1 MEGGEMQ
8 MSPRSFRLCR
18 EQQGHGRYGI
28 ICALM
33 KNIRFGLLP
42 QIALAIILGI
52 ALGGFVPSQLVRC
65 ANTFS
70 SVFDQFIKFMVP
82 LIIVGLVAPA
92 IAETGRGAGRML
104 LMTVSLAYA
113 STLFAGFL
121 GYFVSVETF
130 PSLVSSDAAKAVGE
144 AAKTF
149 PSYVTIKIPPM
160 LDVMSALVISFILG
174 LGMIFAESDILKRGF
189 IEFRAVITKTISV
202 ALVPLLPFYIF
213 AIFLDM
219 TAAGRTKTV
228 LAAFAAIIAVFTLLT
243 FAVILVQFCIAGA
256 IAKKNPFKAIVT
268 MLPAYL
274 TALGTSSSAA
284 TIPVTRAQTIK
295 NGVRPEVADFVIPL
309 CATVHLAGS
318 TIKLV
323 ACAVALLLMENAADQ
338 INLTTFAG
346 FIAMV
351 GVVMVA
357 APGVPGGA
365 VMAALGILE
374 SILGFD
380 QAQLALMITLYVATD
395 SIGTAC
401 NITGDG
407 AIAMIMDRIHA
418 RPAADAIRHPTGQGV
433 NP

>member
-1 MEGGEMQ
+1 
-8 MSPRSFRLCR
+8 
-18 EQQGHGRYGI
+18 
-28 ICALM
+28 M
-33 KNIRFGLLP
+33 KNMRFGLLP

-52 ALGGFVPSQLVRC
+52 ALGSFVPAPAVRGV
-65 ANTFS
+65 NTVTA
-70 SVFDQFIKFMVP
+70 VFDQFIKFMVP
-82 LIIVGLVAPA
+82 LIIIGLVAPA

-104 LMTVSLAYA
+104 LMTVAIAYG

-121 GYFVSVETF
+121 GYFVSAAAF
-130 PSLVSSDAAKAVGE
+130 PALVSPSAAEAVRE
-144 AAKTF
+144 AAVEFK
-149 PSYVTIKIPPM
+149 PYVLIKIPAIM
-160 LDVMSALVISFILG
+160 DVMSALVLSFILG
-174 LGMIFAESDILKRGF
+174 LGMIFADSVILKRGF
-189 IEFRAVITKTISV
+189 LEFRTVITKTISV

-213 AIFLDM
+213 GIFLDM
-219 TAAGRTKTV
+219 TAAGKTKTV
-228 LAAFAAIIAVFTLLT
+228 LTAFAAIIAVFSLLT
-243 FAVILVQFCIAGA
+243 IVVILVQFIVAGA
-256 IAKKNPFKAIVT
+256 IARKNPFKAITT

-284 TIPVTRAQTIK
+284 TIPVTRAQTIA

-318 TIKLV
+318 TVKIV
-323 ACAVALLLMENAADQ
+323 ACAVALILMDGSASGVQ
-338 INLTTFAG
+338 LGTFTG

-374 SILGFD
+374 SMLGFD
-380 QAQLALMITLYVATD
+380 QTQLALMITLYVATD

-407 AIAMIMDRIHA
+407 AIAIVMDRLT
-418 RPAADAIRHPTGQGV
+418 RQPATQTA
-433 NP
+433 

>member
-1 MEGGEMQ
+1 
-8 MSPRSFRLCR
+8 
-18 EQQGHGRYGI
+18 
-28 ICALM
+28 M
-33 KNIRFGLLP
+33 KKVKFGLLP
-42 QIALAIILGI
+42 RIAVAIILGI
-52 ALGGFVPSQLVRC
+52 AIGGFVPSEIVRGI
-65 ANTFS
+65 NTFT

-92 IAETGRGAGRML
+92 IAETGHGAGKML
-104 LMTVSLAYA
+104 LCTVSIAYA

-121 GYFVSVETF
+121 GYFVSVAAF
-130 PSLVSSDAAKAVGE
+130 PSLVSADAAKAVEE

-149 PSYVTIKIPPM
+149 APYVTIKIPPM
-160 LDVMSALVISFILG
+160 LDVMSALVVSFIMG
-174 LGMIFAESDILKRGF
+174 LGMIFAKSDVLKRGF
-189 IEFRAVITKTISV
+189 VEFRTIITKAISV

-213 AIFLDM
+213 GIFLDM
-219 TAAGRTKTV
+219 TAAGKTKTV

-243 FAVILVQFCIAGA
+243 FVVILIQFCIAGA
-256 IAKKNPFKAIVT
+256 IARKNPLKAIYT

-295 NGVRPEVADFVIPL
+295 NGVCPETADFVVPL

-318 TIKLV
+318 TVKLV
-323 ACAVALLLMENAADQ
+323 SCAVALLLMAGATGQ
-338 INLTTFAG
+338 INVATFAG
-346 FIAMV
+346 FIAMI
-351 GVVMVA
+351 GIVMVA

-374 SILGFD
+374 SMLGFD

-407 AIAMIMDRIHA
+407 AIAMIMDRISPN
-418 RPAADAIRHPTGQGV
+418 RK
-433 NP
+433 

>member
-1 MEGGEMQ
+1 
-8 MSPRSFRLCR
+8 
-18 EQQGHGRYGI
+18 
-28 ICALM
+28 M
-33 KNIRFGLLP
+33 KRIKFGLLP
-42 QIALAIILGI
+42 RIAVAIILGI
-52 ALGGFVPSQLVRC
+52 AIGGFVPAEIVRGV
-65 ANTFS
+65 NTFT

-92 IAETGRGAGRML
+92 IAETGHGAGKML
-104 LMTVSLAYA
+104 LCTVSLAYA

-121 GYFVSVETF
+121 GSFVSVAAF
-130 PSLVSSDAAKAVGE
+130 PSLVSADAAKAVEE

-149 PSYVTIKIPPM
+149 APYVTIKIPPM
-160 LDVMSALVISFILG
+160 LDVMSALVVSFIMG
-174 LGMIFAESDILKRGF
+174 LGMIFAESDVLKRGF
-189 IEFRAVITKTISV
+189 VEFRTIITKAISV

-213 AIFLDM
+213 GIFLDM
-219 TAAGRTKTV
+219 TAAGKTKTV

-243 FAVILVQFCIAGA
+243 LVVILIQFCIAGA
-256 IAKKNPFKAIVT
+256 IARKNPLKAIYT

-295 NGVRPEVADFVIPL
+295 NGVCPETADFVVPL

-318 TIKLV
+318 TVKLV
-323 ACAVALLLMENAADQ
+323 ACAVALLLMAGATAQ
-338 INLTTFAG
+338 INVATFAG
-346 FIAMV
+346 FIAMI
-351 GVVMVA
+351 GIVMVA

-374 SILGFD
+374 SMLGFD

-407 AIAMIMDRIHA
+407 AIAMIMDRISPN
-418 RPAADAIRHPTGQGV
+418 RK
-433 NP
+433 

>member
-1 MEGGEMQ
+1 
-8 MSPRSFRLCR
+8 
-18 EQQGHGRYGI
+18 
-28 ICALM
+28 M
-33 KNIRFGLLP
+33 KKIKFGLLP
-42 QIALAIILGI
+42 QIAIAIILGI
-52 ALGGFVPSQLVRC
+52 SLGGFLPAQLIRGV
-65 ANTFS
+65 NTFTGI
-70 SVFDQFIKFMVP
+70 FDQFIKFMVP

-92 IAETGRGAGRML
+92 IAETGRGAGKML
-104 LMTVSLAYA
+104 IWTVFLAYS

-121 GYFVSVETF
+121 GYYVSTATF
-130 PSLVSSDAAKAVGE
+130 PSLVSPEAAKAVGD
-144 AAKTF
+144 AAATF
-149 PSYVTIKIPPM
+149 PPFVAIKIPAI

-174 LGMIFAESDILKRGF
+174 LGMIFAESEVLKKGF
-189 IEFRAVITKTISV
+189 IEFRSIITKSISV
-202 ALVPLLPFYIF
+202 ALVPLLPFYIVG
-213 AIFLDM
+213 IFLDM
-219 TAAGRTKTV
+219 TAAGKTKTV
-228 LAAFAAIIAVFTLLT
+228 LSAFAAIIAVFSLLT
-243 FAVILVQFCIAGA
+243 LAVILIQFCIAGA
-256 IAKKNPFKAIVT
+256 IAKRNPIKAICT

-295 NGVRPEVADFVIPL
+295 NGVRPEIADFVVPL

-318 TIKLV
+318 TVKLV
-323 ACAVALLLMENAADQ
+323 SCAVALLLMEGDLAQ
-338 INLTTFAG
+338 INLPTFAG

-351 GVVMVA
+351 GLVMVA

-407 AIAMIMDRIHA
+407 AIAMIMDKIA
-418 RPAADAIRHPTGQGV
+418 KPGKNPAIAKA
-433 NP
+433 

>member
-1 MEGGEMQ
+1 
-8 MSPRSFRLCR
+8 
-18 EQQGHGRYGI
+18 
-28 ICALM
+28 M
-33 KNIRFGLLP
+33 KKIKFGLLP
-42 QIALAIILGI
+42 RIAVAIILGI
-52 ALGGFVPSQLVRC
+52 AIGGFVPSEIVRGV
-65 ANTFS
+65 NTFT

-92 IAETGRGAGRML
+92 IAETGHGAGKML
-104 LMTVSLAYA
+104 LCTVSIAYA

-121 GYFVSVETF
+121 GYFVSVAAF
-130 PSLVSSDAAKAVGE
+130 PSLVSADAAKAVEE

-149 PSYVTIKIPPM
+149 APYVTIKIPPM
-160 LDVMSALVISFILG
+160 LDVMSALVVSFIMG

-189 IEFRAVITKTISV
+189 VEFRTIITKAISV

-213 AIFLDM
+213 GIFLDM
-219 TAAGRTKTV
+219 TAAGKTKTV

-243 FAVILVQFCIAGA
+243 FVVILVQFCIAGA
-256 IAKKNPFKAIVT
+256 IARKNPLKAIYT

-295 NGVRPEVADFVIPL
+295 NGVSPETADFVVPL

-318 TIKLV
+318 TVKLV
-323 ACAVALLLMENAADQ
+323 SCAVALLLMAGTTAQ
-338 INLTTFAG
+338 INVATFAG
-346 FIAMV
+346 FIAMI
-351 GVVMVA
+351 GIVMVA

-374 SILGFD
+374 SMLGFD

-407 AIAMIMDRIHA
+407 AIAMIMDRIA
-418 RPAADAIRHPTGQGV
+418 PNRK
-433 NP
+433 

>member
-1 MEGGEMQ
+1 
-8 MSPRSFRLCR
+8 
-18 EQQGHGRYGI
+18 
-28 ICALM
+28 M
-33 KNIRFGLLP
+33 KKIKFGLLP
-42 QIALAIILGI
+42 RIAVAIILGI
-52 ALGGFVPSQLVRC
+52 AIGGFVPAEIVRGV
-65 ANTFS
+65 NTFT

-92 IAETGRGAGRML
+92 IAETGHGAGKML
-104 LMTVSLAYA
+104 LCTVSIAYA

-121 GYFVSVETF
+121 GYFVSVAAF
-130 PSLVSSDAAKAVGE
+130 PSLVSADAAKAVEE

-149 PSYVTIKIPPM
+149 APYVTIKIPPM
-160 LDVMSALVISFILG
+160 LDVMSALVVSFIMG
-174 LGMIFAESDILKRGF
+174 LGMIFAESDVLKRGF
-189 IEFRAVITKTISV
+189 VEFRTIITKAISV

-213 AIFLDM
+213 GIFLDM
-219 TAAGRTKTV
+219 TAAGKTKTV

-243 FAVILVQFCIAGA
+243 FVVILVQFCIAGA
-256 IAKKNPFKAIVT
+256 IARKNPLKAIYT

-295 NGVRPEVADFVIPL
+295 NGVSPETADFVVPL

-318 TIKLV
+318 TVKLV
-323 ACAVALLLMENAADQ
+323 SCAVALLLMAGSTGQ
-338 INLTTFAG
+338 INVATFAG
-346 FIAMV
+346 FIAMI
-351 GVVMVA
+351 GIVMVA

-374 SILGFD
+374 SMLGFD

-407 AIAMIMDRIHA
+407 AIAMIMDRIA
-418 RPAADAIRHPTGQGV
+418 PNRK
-433 NP
+433 

>member
-1 MEGGEMQ
+1 
-8 MSPRSFRLCR
+8 
-18 EQQGHGRYGI
+18 
-28 ICALM
+28 M
-33 KNIRFGLLP
+33 KKIKFGLLP
-42 QIALAIILGI
+42 RIAVAIILGI
-52 ALGGFVPSQLVRC
+52 TIGGFVPAEIVRGV
-65 ANTFS
+65 NTFT

-92 IAETGRGAGRML
+92 IAETGHGAGKML
-104 LMTVSLAYA
+104 LCTVSLAYA

-121 GYFVSVETF
+121 GYFVSVAAF
-130 PSLVSSDAAKAVGE
+130 PSLVSADAAKAVEE

-149 PSYVTIKIPPM
+149 APYVTIEIPPI
-160 LDVMSALVISFILG
+160 LDVMSALVVSFIMG
-174 LGMIFAESDILKRGF
+174 LGMIFAESDVLKRGF
-189 IEFRAVITKTISV
+189 VEFRTIITKAISV
-202 ALVPLLPFYIF
+202 ALVPLLPLYIF
-213 AIFLDM
+213 GIFLDM
-219 TAAGRTKTV
+219 TAAGKTKTV

-243 FAVILVQFCIAGA
+243 LVVILIQFCIAGA
-256 IAKKNPFKAIVT
+256 IARKNPLKAIYT

-295 NGVRPEVADFVIPL
+295 NGVSPETADFVVPL

-318 TIKLV
+318 TVKLV
-323 ACAVALLLMENAADQ
+323 SCAVALLLMAGSTGQ
-338 INLTTFAG
+338 INVATFAG
-346 FIAMV
+346 FIAMI
-351 GVVMVA
+351 GIVMVA

-374 SILGFD
+374 SMLGFD

-407 AIAMIMDRIHA
+407 AIAMIMNRISPN
-418 RPAADAIRHPTGQGV
+418 RK
-433 NP
+433 

>member
-1 MEGGEMQ
+1 
-8 MSPRSFRLCR
+8 
-18 EQQGHGRYGI
+18 
-28 ICALM
+28 M
-33 KNIRFGLLP
+33 KKIKFGLLP
-42 QIALAIILGI
+42 RIAVAIILGI
-52 ALGGFVPSQLVRC
+52 AIGGFVPAEIVRGV
-65 ANTFS
+65 NTFT

-92 IAETGRGAGRML
+92 IAETGHGAGKML
-104 LMTVSLAYA
+104 LCTVSIAYA

-121 GYFVSVETF
+121 GYFVSVAAF
-130 PSLVSSDAAKAVGE
+130 PSLVSADAAKAVEE

-149 PSYVTIKIPPM
+149 APYVTIKIPPM
-160 LDVMSALVISFILG
+160 LDVMSALVVSFIMG
-174 LGMIFAESDILKRGF
+174 LGMIFAKSDVLKRGF
-189 IEFRAVITKTISV
+189 VEFRTIITKAISV

-213 AIFLDM
+213 GIFLDM
-219 TAAGRTKTV
+219 TAAGKTKTV

-243 FAVILVQFCIAGA
+243 FVVILVQFCIAGA
-256 IAKKNPFKAIVT
+256 IARKNPLKAIYT

-295 NGVRPEVADFVIPL
+295 NGVSPETADFVVPL

-318 TIKLV
+318 TVKLV
-323 ACAVALLLMENAADQ
+323 SCAVALLLMAGATGQ
-338 INLTTFAG
+338 INVATFAG
-346 FIAMV
+346 FIAMI
-351 GVVMVA
+351 GIVMVA

-374 SILGFD
+374 SMLGFD

-407 AIAMIMDRIHA
+407 AIAMIMNRISPN
-418 RPAADAIRHPTGQGV
+418 RK
-433 NP
+433 

>member
-1 MEGGEMQ
+1 
-8 MSPRSFRLCR
+8 
-18 EQQGHGRYGI
+18 
-28 ICALM
+28 M
-33 KNIRFGLLP
+33 KRIKFGLLP
-42 QIALAIILGI
+42 RIALAILLGI
-52 ALGGFVPSQLVRC
+52 ALGGITPAPIVRGV
-65 ANTFS
+65 NTFAA
-70 SVFDQFIKFMVP
+70 VFDQFIKFMVP
-82 LIIVGLVAPA
+82 LIILGLVAPA

-104 LMTVSLAYA
+104 LTTVALAYA

-130 PSLVSSDAAKAVGE
+130 PSLVSANAADAVRE
-144 AAKTF
+144 AAHEFK
-149 PSYVTIKIPPM
+149 PYVMIKIPAM
-160 LDVMSALVISFILG
+160 LDVMSALVFSFIIG
-174 LGMIFAESDILKRGF
+174 LGMIFADSDILKRGF
-189 IEFRAVITKTISV
+189 LEFRTVITKTISV
-202 ALVPLLPFYIF
+202 ALVPLLPLYIF
-213 AIFLDM
+213 GLFLDM
-219 TAAGRTKTV
+219 TAAGKTKTV
-228 LAAFAAIIAVFTLLT
+228 LTAFAAIIVVFSLLT
-243 FAVILVQFCIAGA
+243 LVVILIQFCIAGA
-256 IAKKNPFKAIVT
+256 IARKNPFKAIWT

-284 TIPVTRAQTIK
+284 TIPVTRAQTIA
-295 NGVRPEVADFVIPL
+295 NGVRPEVADFVVPL

-318 TIKLV
+318 TVKIV
-323 ACAVALLLMENAADQ
+323 SCAVALMLMNGQTDQ
-338 INLTTFAG
+338 ITLTTFAG

-407 AIAMIMDRIHA
+407 AIALVMDRLS
-418 RPAADAIRHPTGQGV
+418 RSRS
-433 NP
+433 

>member
-1 MEGGEMQ
+1 
-8 MSPRSFRLCR
+8 
-18 EQQGHGRYGI
+18 
-28 ICALM
+28 M
-33 KNIRFGLLP
+33 KKIKFGLLP
-42 QIALAIILGI
+42 RIAVAIILGI
-52 ALGGFVPSQLVRC
+52 AIGGFVPSEIVRGV
-65 ANTFS
+65 NTFT

-92 IAETGRGAGRML
+92 IAETGHGAGKML
-104 LMTVSLAYA
+104 LCTVSLAYA

-121 GYFVSVETF
+121 GYFVSVAAF
-130 PSLVSSDAAKAVGE
+130 PSLVSADAAKAVEE

-149 PSYVTIKIPPM
+149 APYVTIKIPPI
-160 LDVMSALVISFILG
+160 LDVMSALVVSFIMG
-174 LGMIFAESDILKRGF
+174 LGMIFAESDVLKRGF
-189 IEFRAVITKTISV
+189 VEFRTIITKAISV

-213 AIFLDM
+213 GIFLDM
-219 TAAGRTKTV
+219 TAAGKTKTV

-243 FAVILVQFCIAGA
+243 FVVILVQFCIAGA
-256 IAKKNPFKAIVT
+256 IARKNPLKAIYT

-295 NGVRPEVADFVIPL
+295 NGVSPETADFVVPL

-318 TIKLV
+318 TVKLV
-323 ACAVALLLMENAADQ
+323 SCAVALLLMAGSTAQ
-338 INLTTFAG
+338 INVATFAG
-346 FIAMV
+346 FIAMI
-351 GVVMVA
+351 GIVMVA

-374 SILGFD
+374 SMLGFD

-407 AIAMIMDRIHA
+407 AIAMIMDRIA
-418 RPAADAIRHPTGQGV
+418 PNRK
-433 NP
+433 

>member
-1 MEGGEMQ
+1 
-8 MSPRSFRLCR
+8 
-18 EQQGHGRYGI
+18 
-28 ICALM
+28 M
-33 KNIRFGLLP
+33 KKIKFGLLP
-42 QIALAIILGI
+42 RIAVAIILGI
-52 ALGGFVPSQLVRC
+52 AIGGFVPAEIVRGV
-65 ANTFS
+65 NTFT

-92 IAETGRGAGRML
+92 IAETGHGAGKML
-104 LMTVSLAYA
+104 LCTVSIAYA

-121 GYFVSVETF
+121 GYFVSVAAF
-130 PSLVSSDAAKAVGE
+130 PSLVSADAAKAVEE

-149 PSYVTIKIPPM
+149 APYVTIKIPPM
-160 LDVMSALVISFILG
+160 LDVMSALVVSFIMG

-189 IEFRAVITKTISV
+189 VEFRTIITKAISV

-213 AIFLDM
+213 GIFIDM
-219 TAAGRTKTV
+219 TAAGKTKIV

-243 FAVILVQFCIAGA
+243 FVVILIQFCIAGA
-256 IAKKNPFKAIVT
+256 IARKNPLKAIYT

-295 NGVRPEVADFVIPL
+295 NGVSPETADFVVPL

-318 TIKLV
+318 TVKLV
-323 ACAVALLLMENAADQ
+323 SCAVALLLMAGATGQ
-338 INLTTFAG
+338 INVATFAG
-346 FIAMV
+346 FIAMI
-351 GVVMVA
+351 GIVMVA

-374 SILGFD
+374 SMLGFD

-407 AIAMIMDRIHA
+407 AIAMIMDRISPN
-418 RPAADAIRHPTGQGV
+418 RK
-433 NP
+433 

>member
-1 MEGGEMQ
+1 
-8 MSPRSFRLCR
+8 
-18 EQQGHGRYGI
+18 
-28 ICALM
+28 M
-33 KNIRFGLLP
+33 KKIKFGLLP
-42 QIALAIILGI
+42 RIAVAIILGI
-52 ALGGFVPSQLVRC
+52 AIGGFVPSEIVRGV
-65 ANTFS
+65 NTFT

-92 IAETGRGAGRML
+92 IAETGHGAGKML
-104 LMTVSLAYA
+104 LCTVSLAYA

-121 GYFVSVETF
+121 GYFVSVAAF
-130 PSLVSSDAAKAVGE
+130 PSLVSADAAKAVEE

-149 PSYVTIKIPPM
+149 APYVTIKIPPI
-160 LDVMSALVISFILG
+160 LDVMSALVVSFIMG
-174 LGMIFAESDILKRGF
+174 LGMIFAESDVLKRGF
-189 IEFRAVITKTISV
+189 VEFRTIITKAISV

-213 AIFLDM
+213 GIFLDM
-219 TAAGRTKTV
+219 TAAGKTKTV

-243 FAVILVQFCIAGA
+243 VVVILVQFCIAGA
-256 IAKKNPFKAIVT
+256 IARKNPLKAIYT

-295 NGVRPEVADFVIPL
+295 NGVSPETADFVVPL

-318 TIKLV
+318 TVKLV
-323 ACAVALLLMENAADQ
+323 ACAVALLLMAGATAQ
-338 INLTTFAG
+338 INVATFAG
-346 FIAMV
+346 FIAMI
-351 GVVMVA
+351 GIVMVA

-374 SILGFD
+374 SMLGFD

-407 AIAMIMDRIHA
+407 AIAMIMNRIA
-418 RPAADAIRHPTGQGV
+418 PNRK
-433 NP
+433 

>member
-1 MEGGEMQ
+1 
-8 MSPRSFRLCR
+8 
-18 EQQGHGRYGI
+18 
-28 ICALM
+28 M
-33 KNIRFGLLP
+33 KKIRFGLLQ
-42 QIALAIILGI
+42 QIAVAIVLGI
-52 ALGGFVPSQLVRC
+52 TLGQFMPAPAVRGV
-65 ANTFS
+65 NTVAA
-70 SVFDQFIKFMVP
+70 VFDQFIKFMVP

-104 LMTVSLAYA
+104 LMTVAIAYG

-121 GYFVSVETF
+121 GYFVSAATF
-130 PSLVSSDAAKAVGE
+130 PALVSPDAAEAVRE
-144 AAKTF
+144 AAVEFK
-149 PSYVTIKIPPM
+149 PYVLIKIPAIM
-160 LDVMSALVISFILG
+160 DVMSALVLSFMLG
-174 LGMIFAESDILKRGF
+174 LGMIFSDSVILKRGF
-189 IEFRAVITKTISV
+189 VEFRTVITKTISV

-213 AIFLDM
+213 GIFLDM
-219 TAAGRTKTV
+219 TAAGKTKTV
-228 LAAFAAIIAVFTLLT
+228 LTAFAAIIAVFSLLT
-243 FAVILVQFCIAGA
+243 VVVILVQFIVAGA
-256 IAKKNPFKAIVT
+256 IARKNPFRAMAT

-284 TIPVTRAQTIK
+284 TIPVTRAQTIA

-318 TIKLV
+318 TVKIV
-323 ACAVALLLMENAADQ
+323 SCAVALLLMGGATASV
-338 INLTTFAG
+338 NLGTFTG

-374 SILGFD
+374 SMLGFD
-380 QAQLALMITLYVATD
+380 QTQLALMITLYVATD

-407 AIAMIMDRIHA
+407 AIALVMDRFT
-418 RPAADAIRHPTGQGV
+418 RKSAAQG
-433 NP
+433 